1 MLVAFEFTNN
11 YPSNFFICHADDG
24 ALFTN
29 PPPRPKRGEW
39 NNALFPLY
47 THVFEMTQ
55 EDLNRVWSNKNDY
68 TLEQMQVEFNLLTVL
83 ECDWANG
90 YAVNPNGFIDSREAV
105 FLDEEPPSYVVMSE
119 PQNTLKKPKW
129 TGSEWVEGYIEE
141 IKEPTELE
149 LLQQEN
155 EQLKTEIE
163 QHKLEVNV
171 TTQAIFE
178 LALEIETLKGGV

>member
-1 MLVAFEFTNN
+1 MLVAFEFTNSH
-11 YPSNFFICHADDG
+11 PSNFFICHADDG

-47 THVFEMTQ
+47 THVFEMGQ

-68 TLEQMQVEFNLLTVL
+68 TLEQMQTEFNLLTVL

-90 YAVNPNGFIDSREAV
+90 YAINPYGFIDSREAV

-119 PQNTLKKPKW
+119 PHNTLKKPKW
-129 TGSEWVEGYIEE
+129 TGVEWVEGYVEE
-141 IKEPTELE
+141 VVEPSEIDVLK
-149 LLQQEN
+149 QEIQTLKQEI
-155 EQLKTEIE
+155 EQLKTNAE
-163 QHKLEVNV
+163 
-171 TTQAIFE
+171 
-178 LALEIETLKGGV
+178 